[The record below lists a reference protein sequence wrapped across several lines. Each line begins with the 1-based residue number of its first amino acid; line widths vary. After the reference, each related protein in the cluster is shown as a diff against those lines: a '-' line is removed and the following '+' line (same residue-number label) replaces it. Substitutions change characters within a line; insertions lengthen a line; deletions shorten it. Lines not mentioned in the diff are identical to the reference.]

1 VSSEPRFLAE
11 SHDPDDPNP
20 WLALYLDRSTPLP
33 EHVKRAWL
41 TDASSRSR
49 QFLLPVVRPFARA
62 LVIAFQVLKILVP
75 KGLTSSAIL
84 HHLLAAGL
92 RVFVRP
98 EANWLILRH
107 FWLGSEIL
115 DFIARNS
122 GQQVPLRPLTPLCID
137 DLRDHLFV
145 KHDTNLFN
153 FVIRLNRAL
162 DAAGTPLA
170 APATVDFSGLREC
183 PVRLQDMPDRWTNF
197 IDLQTAIELFTPI
210 YQLFLTD
217 NDFWRAANSL
227 QLDET
232 IGIYCATILGR
243 PEHLVLLNNKHPLVP
258 LSTLRAGFRLVLHG
272 VSTEQLHALLR
283 IAAGSGSTPPRP
295 TGA

>member
-1 VSSEPRFLAE
+1 MTRPEPRFLTE
-11 SHDPDDPNP
+11 PHDPDDPSP
-20 WLALYLDRSTPLP
+20 WLALYLDHSTPLP
-33 EHVKRAWL
+33 EEVKRAWL
-41 TDASSRSR
+41 TDGSSWSR
-49 QFLLPVVRPFARA
+49 QFLLPCVRPLARL
-62 LVIAFQVLKILVP
+62 LVVLFQLVKIVVP
-75 KGLTSSAIL
+75 RRFTSSTLL
-84 HHLLAAGL
+84 HHLLASGL

-107 FWLGSEIL
+107 FWLGSQIL

-122 GQQVPLRPLTPLCID
+122 GVQVPTRPLTPRTLD

-153 FVIRLNRAL
+153 FVILLNRAL
-162 DAAGTPLA
+162 AAAGRPLGV
-170 APATVDFSGLREC
+170 PARVDFDGLTEC
-183 PVRLQDMPDRWTNF
+183 PVRLADMPVGPLNVL
-197 IDLQTAIELFTPI
+197 DLQTAIEIFTPI

-232 IGIYCATILGR
+232 IGLYCATILHQ

-258 LSTLRAGFRLVLHG
+258 ESTLRAGFRLVLHG

-283 IAAGSGSTPPRP
+283 LAKARATAA
-295 TGA
+295 AV